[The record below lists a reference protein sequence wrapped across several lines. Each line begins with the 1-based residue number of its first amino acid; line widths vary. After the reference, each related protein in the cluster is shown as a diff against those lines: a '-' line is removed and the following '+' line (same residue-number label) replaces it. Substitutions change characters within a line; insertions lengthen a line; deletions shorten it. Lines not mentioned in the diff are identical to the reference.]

1 MKLINVESNSYAEYS
16 VESNSKDSK
25 FKIAYHVR
33 TSKHKNI
40 FAKWYAPN
48 CSAEVFAVSKIKN
61 TVPSRY
67 VIMVNLKGI

>member
-1 MKLINVESNSYAEYS
+1 MNLINIESNSYAEYI
-16 VESNSKDSK
+16 VQPNSKDSK

-67 VIMVNLKGI
+67 VIMVNRNGI